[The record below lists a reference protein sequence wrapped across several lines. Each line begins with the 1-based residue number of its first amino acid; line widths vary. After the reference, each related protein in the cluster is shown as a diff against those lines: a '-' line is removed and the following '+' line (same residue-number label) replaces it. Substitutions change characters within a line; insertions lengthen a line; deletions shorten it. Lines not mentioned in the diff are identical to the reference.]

1 MFQLVKL
8 VCLVLK
14 EKGVMQM
21 EHPELREQVEHPA
34 HPAHRVLLGQL
45 ERRVARELRAQVVVV
60 ELEVLVEHPE
70 LMEHQELQEQME
82 LRERVVL
89 VELLELREQAVLPQ
103 LAEHLQ

>member
-1 MFQLVKL
+1 MFQLLKL

-45 ERRVARELRAQVVVV
+45 ERRAARELQAQVVVV
-60 ELEVLVEHPE
+60 ELEVLVEHLE
-70 LMEHQELQEQME
+70 LAE
-82 LRERVVL
+82 LR
-89 VELLELREQAVLPQ
+89 ELREQAELAELPERV
-103 LAEHLQ
+103 EHLQ